1 MCYRFLLHTDDTD
14 ITLILTDNLRTLIQI
29 TSLTYTYPGAAQPA
43 LRDVSLSINSS
54 EFVLLT
60 GPSGSGKST
69 LLRALNGLV
78 PHFTGGRIGG
88 AVRVDGHDPVREG
101 PSRMSRIV
109 GMVFQEP
116 ESQFV
121 VDGVEDEIAFALE
134 NAGLPRA
141 EMHARVSDALRQ
153 LDIEH
158 LRARAIHTLS
168 GGEQQRVA
176 IASALALRP
185 RVLVLDEPT
194 SQLDDES
201 ATDVLNAVAKLNRE
215 LGLTVVMSEHRLER
229 VLPFAGRVVELAEGE
244 ILESRE
250 WRVERKTSRVTGH
263 HPHLLS
269 YQLLITNLSAG
280 YATNTVLHNVSL
292 HVRAGEVVALMGR
305 SGSGKTTLLRC
316 IVGLMRPS
324 AGEIEI
330 NGRSVLG
337 RDTADIARDVAY
349 LPQNPN
355 ALLFADTVADE
366 LHITRNNHALAPF
379 DGAQVEAALGQLGIA
394 QYAAVYPRDL
404 SVGERQRAALGAVVA
419 AQPKLLLL
427 DEPTRGLDAE
437 SKYKLAQVL
446 RNFANEG
453 VGVLLVTHDHM
464 LVDMCASW
472 VLKLEDGQINDE

>member
-1 MCYRFLLHTDDTD
+1 MDKSP
-14 ITLILTDNLRTLIQI
+14 LIQI
-29 TSLTYTYPGAAQPA
+29 SSLAYTYPGAAQPA
-43 LRDVSLSINSS
+43 LRDVSLAINAG

-88 AVRVDGHDPVREG
+88 AVRVDGHDPVRAG
-101 PSRMSRIV
+101 PSHMSRIV

-121 VDGVEDEIAFALE
+121 VDVVEDEIAFALE

-141 EMHARVSDALRQ
+141 EMHTRVTDALRQ

-158 LRARAIHTLS
+158 LRSCAIHTLS

-194 SQLDDES
+194 SQIDDES

-229 VLPFAGRVVELAEGE
+229 VLPFAGRVIELRNGQIVDEAASN
-244 ILESRE
+244 IKRHKSQ
-250 WRVERKTSRVTGH
+250 VTSH
-263 HPHLLS
+263 DLHLLN

-280 YATNTVLHNVSL
+280 YASNSVLRSACL
-292 HVRAGEVVALMGR
+292 HVCAGEIVALMGR

-316 IVGLMRPS
+316 IVGLMRAS

-330 NGRSVLG
+330 AGQSALN
-337 RDTADIARDVAY
+337 RDTADIARDVGY

-366 LHITRNNHALAPF
+366 LNITRKNHALAPF
-379 DGAQVEAALGQLGIA
+379 DVAQVDGMLGQLGIA
-394 QYAAVYPRDL
+394 QYAQTYPRDL
-404 SVGERQRAALGAVVA
+404 SVGERQRAAMGAVIA

-437 SKYKLAQVL
+437 SKHKLAQVL
-446 RNFANEG
+446 RNFADDG

-464 LVDMCASW
+464 LVDMCADRT
-472 VLKLEDGQINDE
+472 LKLEDGKMSG